1 MAQTIRIQ
9 MMDHFMIFIDEKK
22 TDQLSAKS
30 KKGASLIQYMILN
43 EGQPVPN
50 YKLINALWDEDKSSN
65 PENALKTLVS
75 RLRVLLNQIDPDL
88 GNCIVADRGAYHW
101 KLLPGMTVDMYEI
114 DKIFARLGVNNIS
127 EEEQKQLY
135 VRLMELY
142 AGDLL
147 QNSDKNEWAMSRATT
162 MHNKY
167 VAAMYAYIELLKQ
180 QEQYSEIVSVCRR
193 ALDVDSFDDRLHMEL
208 MAALIKINRTGEA
221 LVQYKHVVQLNYRY
235 LGVQPS
241 EDLREFYK
249 QIISAG
255 KTLDFNLESIRSE
268 LRESGERR
276 GAFVCEYAVFKEI
289 FNLQMR
295 NLERLGAT
303 MFLAIIMISPYNDKE
318 LDSMRQDNI
327 MNGLLEILSQNL
339 RKGDTITR
347 FAPTIFALLLP
358 TVNYNTGGMVL
369 ERIKRIFYRK
379 YPNSNIVFNY
389 RVGPLT
395 SQPMTPEEKAELEA
409 KRERERAGLP
419 EGIL

>member
-1 MAQTIRIQ
+1 MADTIRIQ
-9 MMDHFMIFIDEKK
+9 MMDHFLIYIDEQK
-22 TDQLSAKS
+22 TDQLATKS
-30 KKGASLIQYMILN
+30 KKGASLVQYLILN
-43 EGQPVPN
+43 ERQPVPN
-50 YKLINALWDEDKSSN
+50 YRLINTLWDEDKSTN

-75 RLRVLLNQIDPDL
+75 RLRVLLNQIDPGL

-101 KLLPGMTVDMYEI
+101 EMQPGMTVDMYEI
-114 DKIFARLGVNNIS
+114 DKIFSRLSESNIS
-127 EEEQKQLY
+127 EPERRKLYNQLLELY
-135 VRLMELY
+135 V
-142 AGDLL
+142 GDLL
-147 QNSDKNEWAMSRATT
+147 QHAEKNEWAMAKATT
-162 MHNKY
+162 LHNKFI
-167 VAAMYAYIELLKQ
+167 AAMYAYIELLKEHDQ
-180 QEQYSEIVSVCRR
+180 HTDIVSVCRR

-208 MAALIKINRTGEA
+208 MSALVRINRTGEA

-235 LGVQPS
+235 LGVKPS
-241 EDLREFYK
+241 EDLQEFYK
-249 QIISAG
+249 QIVSAG
-255 KTLDFNLESIRSE
+255 KTLDFNLESIRNE

-318 LDSMRQDNI
+318 IDSMRQDNI

-369 ERIKRIFYRK
+369 ERIKRVFYRK

-389 RVGPLT
+389 RVGPLS
-395 SQPMTPEEKAELEA
+395 SQSMSKEEKLIAPAQDDE
-409 KRERERAGLP
+409 
-419 EGIL
+419 

>member
-1 MAQTIRIQ
+1 MADTIRIQ
-9 MMDHFMIFIDEKK
+9 MMDHFLIYIDEQK
-22 TDQLSAKS
+22 TDQLATKS
-30 KKGASLIQYMILN
+30 KKGASLVQYLILN
-43 EGQPVPN
+43 ERQPVPN
-50 YKLINALWDEDKSSN
+50 YRLINTLWDEDKSTN

-75 RLRVLLNQIDPDL
+75 RLRVLLNQIDPGL

-101 KLLPGMTVDMYEI
+101 EMQPGMTVDMYEI
-114 DKIFARLGVNNIS
+114 DKIFSRLSENNIS
-127 EEEQKQLY
+127 EPERRKLYNQL
-135 VRLMELY
+135 LELY
-142 AGDLL
+142 TGDLL
-147 QNSDKNEWAMSRATT
+147 QHAEKNEWAMAKATT
-162 MHNKY
+162 LHNKFI
-167 VAAMYAYIELLKQ
+167 AAMYAYIELLKEHDQ
-180 QEQYSEIVSVCRR
+180 HTDIVSVCRR

-208 MAALIKINRTGEA
+208 MSALVRINRTGEA

-235 LGVQPS
+235 LGVKPS
-241 EDLREFYK
+241 EDLQEFYK
-249 QIISAG
+249 QIVSAG
-255 KTLDFNLESIRSE
+255 KTLDFNLESIRNE

-318 LDSMRQDNI
+318 IDSMRQDNI

-369 ERIKRIFYRK
+369 ERIKRVFYRK

-389 RVGPLT
+389 RVGPLS
-395 SQPMTPEEKAELEA
+395 SQSLTRNEKEA
-409 KRERERAGLP
+409 FLP
-419 EGIL
+419 GDQDASDNK

>member
-1 MAQTIRIQ
+1 MADTIRIQ
-9 MMDHFMIFIDEKK
+9 MMDHFLIYIDEQK
-22 TDQLSAKS
+22 TDQLATKS
-30 KKGASLIQYMILN
+30 KKGASLVQYLILN
-43 EGQPVPN
+43 ERQPVPN
-50 YKLINALWDEDKSSN
+50 YRLINTLWDEDKSTN

-75 RLRVLLNQIDPDL
+75 RLRVLLNQIDPGL

-101 KLLPGMTVDMYEI
+101 EMQPGMTVDMYEI
-114 DKIFARLGVNNIS
+114 DKIFSRLSENNIS
-127 EEEQKQLY
+127 EPERRKLYNQL
-135 VRLMELY
+135 LELY
-142 AGDLL
+142 TGDLL
-147 QNSDKNEWAMSRATT
+147 QHAEKNEWAMAKATT
-162 MHNKY
+162 LHNKFI
-167 VAAMYAYIELLKQ
+167 AAMYAYIELLKEHDQ
-180 QEQYSEIVSVCRR
+180 HTDIVSVCRR

-208 MAALIKINRTGEA
+208 MSALVRINRTGEA

-235 LGVQPS
+235 LGVKPS
-241 EDLREFYK
+241 EDLQEFYK
-249 QIISAG
+249 QIVSAG
-255 KTLDFNLESIRSE
+255 KTLDFNLESIRNE

-318 LDSMRQDNI
+318 IDSMRQDNI

-347 FAPTIFALLLP
+347 FAPTIFALRLP

-369 ERIKRIFYRK
+369 ERIKRVFYRK

-389 RVGPLT
+389 RVGPLS
-395 SQPMTPEEKAELEA
+395 SQSLTRNEKEA
-409 KRERERAGLP
+409 FLP
-419 EGIL
+419 GDRDASDNQ

>member
-1 MAQTIRIQ
+1 MADTIRIQ
-9 MMDHFMIFIDEKK
+9 MMDHFLIYIDEQK
-22 TDQLSAKS
+22 TDQLASKS
-30 KKGASLIQYMILN
+30 KKGASLIQYLILN
-43 EGQPVPN
+43 ERQPVPN
-50 YKLINALWDEDKSSN
+50 YRLINTLWDEDKSTN

-75 RLRVLLNQIDPDL
+75 RLRVLLNQIDPGL

-101 KLLPGMTVDMYEI
+101 EMQPGMTVDMYEI
-114 DKIFARLGVNNIS
+114 DKIFDELSDNNLTEI
-127 EEEQKQLY
+127 ERRKLYNQL
-135 VRLMELY
+135 LELY
-142 AGDLL
+142 TGDLL
-147 QNSDKNEWAMSRATT
+147 QHADKNEWAMAKATT
-162 MHNKY
+162 LHNKFI
-167 VAAMYAYIELLKQ
+167 AAMYAYIEMLKEHDQ
-180 QEQYSEIVSVCRR
+180 HTDIVSVCRR

-208 MAALIKINRTGEA
+208 MSALIRINRTGEA

-241 EDLREFYK
+241 EDLQEFYK
-249 QIISAG
+249 QIVSAG
-255 KTLDFNLESIRSE
+255 KTLDFNLESIRNE

-318 LDSMRQDNI
+318 IDSMRQDNI

-369 ERIKRIFYRK
+369 ERIKRVFYRK

-389 RVGPLT
+389 RVGPLS
-395 SQPMTPEEKAELEA
+395 SQSLAREEKLIAPVSLE
-409 KRERERAGLP
+409 P
-419 EGIL
+419 ETFNTEE

>member
-1 MAQTIRIQ
+1 MADTIRIQ
-9 MMDHFMIFIDEKK
+9 MMDHFLIYIDEQK
-22 TDQLSAKS
+22 TDQLATKS
-30 KKGASLIQYMILN
+30 KKGASLVQYLILN
-43 EGQPVPN
+43 ERQPVPN
-50 YKLINALWDEDKSSN
+50 YRLINTLWDEDKSTN

-75 RLRVLLNQIDPDL
+75 RLRVLLNQIDPGL

-101 KLLPGMTVDMYEI
+101 EMQPGMTVDMYEI
-114 DKIFARLGVNNIS
+114 DKIFARLSESNIS
-127 EEEQKQLY
+127 EPERRKLYNQLLELY
-135 VRLMELY
+135 V
-142 AGDLL
+142 GDLL
-147 QNSDKNEWAMSRATT
+147 QHAEKNEWAMAKATT
-162 MHNKY
+162 LHNKFI
-167 VAAMYAYIELLKQ
+167 AAMYAYIELLKEHDQ
-180 QEQYSEIVSVCRR
+180 HTDIVSVCRR

-208 MAALIKINRTGEA
+208 MSALVRINRTGEA

-235 LGVQPS
+235 LGVKPS
-241 EDLREFYK
+241 EDLQEFYK
-249 QIISAG
+249 QIVSAG
-255 KTLDFNLESIRSE
+255 KTLDFNLESIRNE

-318 LDSMRQDNI
+318 IDSMRQDNI

-369 ERIKRIFYRK
+369 ERIKRVFYRK

-389 RVGPLT
+389 RVGPLS
-395 SQPMTPEEKAELEA
+395 SQSMSKEEKLIAPSQDDE
-409 KRERERAGLP
+409 
-419 EGIL
+419 

>member
-1 MAQTIRIQ
+1 MADTIRIQ
-9 MMDHFMIFIDEKK
+9 MMDHFLIYIDEQK
-22 TDQLSAKS
+22 TDQLASKS
-30 KKGASLIQYMILN
+30 KKGASLIQYLILN
-43 EGQPVPN
+43 ERQPVPN
-50 YKLINALWDEDKSSN
+50 YRLINTLWDEDKSTN

-75 RLRVLLNQIDPDL
+75 RLRVLLNQIDPGL

-101 KLLPGMTVDMYEI
+101 EMQPGMTVDMYEI
-114 DKIFARLGVNNIS
+114 DKIFDELSDNNLSESERRRLYN
-127 EEEQKQLY
+127 QL
-135 VRLMELY
+135 LELY
-142 AGDLL
+142 TGDLL
-147 QNSDKNEWAMSRATT
+147 QHADKNEWAMAKATT
-162 MHNKY
+162 LHNKFI
-167 VAAMYAYIELLKQ
+167 AAMYAYIEMLKEHDQ
-180 QEQYSEIVSVCRR
+180 HTDIVSVCRR

-208 MAALIKINRTGEA
+208 MSALIRINRTGEA

-241 EDLREFYK
+241 EDLQEFYK
-249 QIISAG
+249 QIVSAG
-255 KTLDFNLESIRSE
+255 KTLDFNLESIRNE

-318 LDSMRQDNI
+318 IDSMRQDNI

-358 TVNYNTGGMVL
+358 TVNYNTGGMVQ
-369 ERIKRIFYRK
+369 ERIKRVFYRK

-389 RVGPLT
+389 RVGPLS
-395 SQPMTPEEKAELEA
+395 SQSLAKEEKLIAPISLE
-409 KRERERAGLP
+409 P
-419 EGIL
+419 ETPDTEE

>member
-1 MAQTIRIQ
+1 MADTIRIQ
-9 MMDHFMIFIDEKK
+9 MMDHFLIYIDEQK
-22 TDQLSAKS
+22 TDQLASKS
-30 KKGASLIQYMILN
+30 KKGASLIQYLILN
-43 EGQPVPN
+43 ERQPVPN
-50 YKLINALWDEDKSSN
+50 YRLINTLWDEDKSTN

-75 RLRVLLNQIDPDL
+75 RLRVLLNQIDPGL

-101 KLLPGMTVDMYEI
+101 EMMPGMTVDMYEI
-114 DKIFARLGVNNIS
+114 DKIFDELSDNAIS
-127 EEEQKQLY
+127 EAERRRLYNQLLELY
-135 VRLMELY
+135 V
-142 AGDLL
+142 GDLL
-147 QNSDKNEWAMSRATT
+147 QHAEKNEWAMGKATT
-162 MHNKY
+162 LHNKFIS
-167 VAAMYAYIELLKQ
+167 AMYAYIEMLKEHDQ
-180 QEQYSEIVSVCRR
+180 HTDIVSVCRR

-208 MAALIKINRTGEA
+208 MSALIRINRTGEA

-241 EDLREFYK
+241 EDLQEFYK
-249 QIISAG
+249 QIVSAG
-255 KTLDFNLESIRSE
+255 KTLDFNLESIRNE

-318 LDSMRQDNI
+318 IDSMRQDNI

-369 ERIKRIFYRK
+369 ERIKRVFYRK

-389 RVGPLT
+389 RVGPLS
-395 SQPMTPEEKAELEA
+395 SQSLAKDEKLIAPPVTIPGTEE
-409 KRERERAGLP
+409 
-419 EGIL
+419 

>member
-1 MAQTIRIQ
+1 MADTIRIQ
-9 MMDHFMIFIDEKK
+9 MMDHFLIYIDEQK
-22 TDQLSAKS
+22 TDQLASKS
-30 KKGASLIQYMILN
+30 KKGASLIQYLILN
-43 EGQPVPN
+43 ERQPVPN
-50 YKLINALWDEDKSSN
+50 YRLINTLWDEDKSTN

-75 RLRVLLNQIDPDL
+75 RLRVLLNQIDPGL

-101 KLLPGMTVDMYEI
+101 EMQPGMTVDMYEI
-114 DKIFARLGVNNIS
+114 DKIFDELSDNNLSESERRRLYN
-127 EEEQKQLY
+127 QL
-135 VRLMELY
+135 LELY
-142 AGDLL
+142 TGDLL
-147 QNSDKNEWAMSRATT
+147 QHADKNEWAMAKATT
-162 MHNKY
+162 LHNKFI
-167 VAAMYAYIELLKQ
+167 AAMYAYIEMLKEHDQ
-180 QEQYSEIVSVCRR
+180 HTDIVSVCRR

-208 MAALIKINRTGEA
+208 MSALIRINRTGEA

-241 EDLREFYK
+241 EDLQEFYK
-249 QIISAG
+249 QIVSAG
-255 KTLDFNLESIRSE
+255 KTLDFNLESIRNE

-318 LDSMRQDNI
+318 IDSMRQDNI

-369 ERIKRIFYRK
+369 ERIKRVFYRK

-389 RVGPLT
+389 RVGPLS
-395 SQPMTPEEKAELEA
+395 SQSLAKEEKLIAPVSLE
-409 KRERERAGLP
+409 P
-419 EGIL
+419 ETPDTEE

>member
-1 MAQTIRIQ
+1 MADTIRIQ
-9 MMDHFMIFIDEKK
+9 MMDHFLIYIDEQK
-22 TDQLSAKS
+22 TDQLASKS
-30 KKGASLIQYMILN
+30 KKGASLIQYLILN
-43 EGQPVPN
+43 ERQPVPN
-50 YKLINALWDEDKSSN
+50 YRLINTLWDEDKSTN

-75 RLRVLLNQIDPDL
+75 RLRVLLNQIDPGL

-101 KLLPGMTVDMYEI
+101 EMQPGMTVDMYEI
-114 DKIFARLGVNNIS
+114 DKIFDELSDNNLTEI
-127 EEEQKQLY
+127 ERRKLYNQL
-135 VRLMELY
+135 LELY
-142 AGDLL
+142 TGDLL
-147 QNSDKNEWAMSRATT
+147 QHADKNEWAMAKATT
-162 MHNKY
+162 LHNKFI
-167 VAAMYAYIELLKQ
+167 AAMYAYIEMLKEHDQ
-180 QEQYSEIVSVCRR
+180 HTDIVSVCRR

-208 MAALIKINRTGEA
+208 MSALIRINRTGEA

-241 EDLREFYK
+241 EDLQEFYK
-249 QIISAG
+249 QIVSAG
-255 KTLDFNLESIRSE
+255 KTLDFNLESIRNE

-318 LDSMRQDNI
+318 IDSMRQDNI

-369 ERIKRIFYRK
+369 ERIKRVFYRK

-389 RVGPLT
+389 RVGPLS
-395 SQPMTPEEKAELEA
+395 SQSLARDEKLIAPVSLEPETFNTEE
-409 KRERERAGLP
+409 
-419 EGIL
+419 

>member
-1 MAQTIRIQ
+1 MADTIRIQ
-9 MMDHFMIFIDEKK
+9 MMDHFLIYIDEQK
-22 TDQLSAKS
+22 TDQLASKS
-30 KKGASLIQYMILN
+30 KKGASLIQYLILN
-43 EGQPVPN
+43 ERQPVPN
-50 YKLINALWDEDKSSN
+50 YRLINTLWDEDKSTN

-75 RLRVLLNQIDPDL
+75 RLRVLLNQIDPGL

-101 KLLPGMTVDMYEI
+101 EMQPGMTVDMYEI
-114 DKIFARLGVNNIS
+114 DKIFDELSDNNLSESERRRLYN
-127 EEEQKQLY
+127 QL
-135 VRLMELY
+135 LELY
-142 AGDLL
+142 TGDLL
-147 QNSDKNEWAMSRATT
+147 QHADKNEWAMAKATT
-162 MHNKY
+162 LHNKFI
-167 VAAMYAYIELLKQ
+167 AAMYDYIEMLKEHDQ
-180 QEQYSEIVSVCRR
+180 HTDIVSVCRR

-208 MAALIKINRTGEA
+208 MSALIRINRTGEA

-241 EDLREFYK
+241 EDLQEFYK
-249 QIISAG
+249 QIVSAG
-255 KTLDFNLESIRSE
+255 KTLDFNLESIRNE

-318 LDSMRQDNI
+318 IDSMRQDNI

-369 ERIKRIFYRK
+369 ERIKRVFYRK

-389 RVGPLT
+389 RVGPLS
-395 SQPMTPEEKAELEA
+395 SQSLAKEEKLIAPISLE
-409 KRERERAGLP
+409 P
-419 EGIL
+419 ETPDTEE

>member
-1 MAQTIRIQ
+1 MADTIRIQ
-9 MMDHFMIFIDEKK
+9 MMDHFLIYIDEQK
-22 TDQLSAKS
+22 TDQLASKS
-30 KKGASLIQYMILN
+30 KKGASLIQYLILN
-43 EGQPVPN
+43 ERQPVPN
-50 YKLINALWDEDKSSN
+50 YRLINTLWDEDKSTN

-75 RLRVLLNQIDPDL
+75 RLRVLLNQIDPGL

-101 KLLPGMTVDMYEI
+101 EMLPGMTVDMYEI
-114 DKIFARLGVNNIS
+114 DKIFDELSDNNLSESERRRLYN
-127 EEEQKQLY
+127 QL
-135 VRLMELY
+135 LELY
-142 AGDLL
+142 TGDLL
-147 QNSDKNEWAMSRATT
+147 QHADKNEWAMAKATT
-162 MHNKY
+162 LHNKFI
-167 VAAMYAYIELLKQ
+167 AAMYAYIEMLKEHDQ
-180 QEQYSEIVSVCRR
+180 HTDIVSVCRR

-208 MAALIKINRTGEA
+208 MSALIRINRTGEA

-241 EDLREFYK
+241 EDLQEFYK
-249 QIISAG
+249 QIVSAG
-255 KTLDFNLESIRSE
+255 KTLDFNLESIRNE

-318 LDSMRQDNI
+318 IDSMRQDNI

-369 ERIKRIFYRK
+369 ERIKRVFYRK

-389 RVGPLT
+389 RVGPLS
-395 SQPMTPEEKAELEA
+395 SQSLAKEEKLIAPPVSFKPEA
-409 KRERERAGLP
+409 SDTED
-419 EGIL
+419 

>member
-1 MAQTIRIQ
+1 MADTIRIQ
-9 MMDHFMIFIDEKK
+9 MMDHFLIYIDEQK
-22 TDQLSAKS
+22 TDQLATKS
-30 KKGASLIQYMILN
+30 KKGASLVQYLILN
-43 EGQPVPN
+43 ERQPVPN
-50 YKLINALWDEDKSSN
+50 YRLINTLWDEDKSTN

-75 RLRVLLNQIDPDL
+75 RLRVLLNQIDPGL

-101 KLLPGMTVDMYEI
+101 EMQPGMTVDMYEI
-114 DKIFARLGVNNIS
+114 DKIFSRLSENNIS
-127 EEEQKQLY
+127 EPERRKLYNQL
-135 VRLMELY
+135 LELY
-142 AGDLL
+142 TGDLL
-147 QNSDKNEWAMSRATT
+147 QHAEKNEWAMAKATT
-162 MHNKY
+162 LHNKFI
-167 VAAMYAYIELLKQ
+167 AAMYAYIELLKEHDQ
-180 QEQYSEIVSVCRR
+180 HTDIVSVCRR

-208 MAALIKINRTGEA
+208 MSALVRINRTGEA

-235 LGVQPS
+235 LGVKPS
-241 EDLREFYK
+241 EDLQEFYK
-249 QIISAG
+249 QIVSAG
-255 KTLDFNLESIRSE
+255 KTLDFNLESIRNE

-318 LDSMRQDNI
+318 IDSMRQDNI

-369 ERIKRIFYRK
+369 ERIKRVFYRK

-389 RVGPLT
+389 RVGPLS
-395 SQPMTPEEKAELEA
+395 SQSLTRNEKEA
-409 KRERERAGLP
+409 FLP
-419 EGIL
+419 GDQDASDDK

>member
-1 MAQTIRIQ
+1 MADTIRIQ
-9 MMDHFMIFIDEKK
+9 MMDHFLIYIDEQK
-22 TDQLSAKS
+22 TDQLATKS
-30 KKGASLIQYMILN
+30 KKGASLVQYLILN
-43 EGQPVPN
+43 ERQPVPN
-50 YKLINALWDEDKSSN
+50 YRLINTLWDEDKSTN

-75 RLRVLLNQIDPDL
+75 RLRVLLNQIDPGL

-101 KLLPGMTVDMYEI
+101 EMQPGMTVDMYEI
-114 DKIFARLGVNNIS
+114 DKIFARLSESNIS
-127 EEEQKQLY
+127 EPERRKLYNQLLELY
-135 VRLMELY
+135 V
-142 AGDLL
+142 GDLL
-147 QNSDKNEWAMSRATT
+147 QHAEKNEWAMAKATT
-162 MHNKY
+162 LHNKFI
-167 VAAMYAYIELLKQ
+167 AAMYAYIELLKEHDQ
-180 QEQYSEIVSVCRR
+180 HTDIVSVCRR

-208 MAALIKINRTGEA
+208 MSALVRINRTGEA

-235 LGVQPS
+235 LGVKPS
-241 EDLREFYK
+241 EDLQEFYK
-249 QIISAG
+249 QIVSAG
-255 KTLDFNLESIRSE
+255 KTLDFNLESIRNE

-318 LDSMRQDNI
+318 IDSMRQDNI

-369 ERIKRIFYRK
+369 ERIKRVFYRK

-389 RVGPLT
+389 RVGPLS
-395 SQPMTPEEKAELEA
+395 SQSLAKDEKLIAPPVTIPGTEE
-409 KRERERAGLP
+409 
-419 EGIL
+419 

>member
-1 MAQTIRIQ
+1 MADTIRIQ
-9 MMDHFMIFIDEKK
+9 MMDHFLIYIDEQK
-22 TDQLSAKS
+22 TDQLATKS
-30 KKGASLIQYMILN
+30 KKGASLVQYLILN
-43 EGQPVPN
+43 ERQPVPN
-50 YKLINALWDEDKSSN
+50 YRLINTLWDEDKSTN

-75 RLRVLLNQIDPDL
+75 RLRVLLNQIDPGL

-101 KLLPGMTVDMYEI
+101 EMQPGMTVDMYEI
-114 DKIFARLGVNNIS
+114 DKIFSRLSENNIS
-127 EEEQKQLY
+127 EPERRKLYNQL
-135 VRLMELY
+135 LELY
-142 AGDLL
+142 TGDLL
-147 QNSDKNEWAMSRATT
+147 QHAEKNEWAMAKATT
-162 MHNKY
+162 LHNKFI
-167 VAAMYAYIELLKQ
+167 AAMYAYIELLKEHDQ
-180 QEQYSEIVSVCRR
+180 HTDIVSVCRR

-208 MAALIKINRTGEA
+208 MSALVRINRTGEA

-235 LGVQPS
+235 LGVKPS
-241 EDLREFYK
+241 EDLQEFYK
-249 QIISAG
+249 QIVSAG
-255 KTLDFNLESIRSE
+255 KTLDFNLESIRNE

-318 LDSMRQDNI
+318 IDSMRQDNI

-369 ERIKRIFYRK
+369 ERIKRVFYRK

-389 RVGPLT
+389 RVGPLS
-395 SQPMTPEEKAELEA
+395 SQSLTRNEKEA
-409 KRERERAGLP
+409 FLP
-419 EGIL
+419 GDKDASDNQ